1 MYRYGSAVTSDE
13 VPPGLRERKKARTR
27 AAISAAAIALF
38 LERGFDAVSVVE
50 IAAAA
55 EVSKRTLF
63 AYFPAKEDLVLHRIA
78 DHEQESAEVVRAR
91 PPGRAVL
98 DALHEHFLDGLRR
111 RDPVTGL
118 NADPEPLALYEL
130 LTSTPSL
137 ALRLRLYLARS
148 EEALAAA
155 LAETAQA
162 PLDPL
167 VARLAAAQITAVQ
180 RTLADDNIRRVVDS
194 GEGQVTDRLHRDAVA
209 AADRAFML
217 LHTGLGAALG

>member
-1 MYRYGSAVTSDE
+1 MTSEE
-13 VPPGLRERKKARTR
+13 VPAGLRERKKARTR

-118 NADPEPLALYEL
+118 NAEPEPLALYEM

-155 LAETAQA
+155 LAETARA

-194 GEGQVTDRLHRDAVA
+194 GERQVTDRLHRDAVA
-209 AADRAFML
+209 AADRAFTL
-217 LHTGLGAALG
+217 LRTGLGAALG